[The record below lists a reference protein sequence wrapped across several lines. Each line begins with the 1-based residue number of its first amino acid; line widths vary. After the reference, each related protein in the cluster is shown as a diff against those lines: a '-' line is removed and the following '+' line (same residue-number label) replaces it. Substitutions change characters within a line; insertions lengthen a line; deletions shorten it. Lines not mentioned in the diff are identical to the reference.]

1 MLPSFGHSTK
11 GLTNSQNEKMKNE
24 DMGELFKKRPSGVK
38 AANAAPAAAA
48 AAATKPDAKSAAKTK
63 AAAAT
68 KPASKTVVK
77 SGILPA
83 SSDAKYY
90 FQYHILM
97 K

>member
-11 GLTNSQNEKMKNE
+11 GLTNSKNEKMKDE

-38 AANAAPAAAA
+38 AAKAAPAA

-63 AAAAT
+63 AAA

-77 SGILPA
+77 SGILPGP
-83 SSDAKYY
+83 SDAKYY

>member
-11 GLTNSQNEKMKNE
+11 GLTNSQNEKMKDE

-38 AANAAPAAAA
+38 AAKAAPAA
-48 AAATKPDAKSAAKTK
+48 AAATKPDAKLAAKTK
-63 AAAAT
+63 AAAAAAT
-68 KPASKTVVK
+68 KPAAKTVVK
-77 SGILPA
+77 SGILPG